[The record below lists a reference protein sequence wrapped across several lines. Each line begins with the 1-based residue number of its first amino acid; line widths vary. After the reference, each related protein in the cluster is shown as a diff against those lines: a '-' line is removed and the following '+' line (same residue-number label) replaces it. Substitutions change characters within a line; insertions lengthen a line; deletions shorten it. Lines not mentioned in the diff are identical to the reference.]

1 MTLTTHRSSLPFVL
15 AELEV
20 AAVERLSPAFVRVRL
35 GGPEVAD
42 IGVDGPFLDQRFKL
56 ILPGPSGPPRLE
68 PDHPDGWYAAWCAL
82 PESERGNMRTYT
94 VRGLEDVGEQVR
106 LVVDAVIHED
116 APERLGPGC
125 RWASSARVGDVVT
138 VVAPRRGAPF
148 GGIEYQPGRAG
159 RVLLVGD
166 ETAAPAIASILESA
180 PVGTSGCAYVEV
192 PTSADVLDVRTPP
205 GLRLVWLPRNG
216 AAHGER
222 AVAAVRGLFGL
233 PTGGAGP
240 AGLPEEARA
249 TPPAVA
255 SDTVVEDVWETP
267 GYSTSG
273 EPVVEGGPDQGLY
286 AWVAGESGLVRAA
299 RRVLVSEV
307 GLPRRQVAFM
317 GYWRHG
323 VAMA

>member
-1 MTLTTHRSSLPFVL
+1 MTLTAHRSLPFVL
-15 AELEV
+15 AEV
-20 AAVERLSPAFVRVRL
+20 QVVAVERLSPAFVRVWL

-68 PDHPDGWYAAWCAL
+68 ADHPDGWYAAWCAL
-82 PESERGNMRTYT
+82 PENERGHMRTYT
-94 VRGLEDVGEQVR
+94 VRALEDVGGRVS
-106 LVVDAVIHED
+106 LVVDVVVHED

-125 RWASSARVGDVVT
+125 RWALGARIGDVVT

-192 PTSADVLDVRTPP
+192 PSSADVLEVRTPP

-222 AVAAVRGLFGL
+222 ALAAVRGLFGL
-233 PTGGAGP
+233 PNLGAEATHLRTGSTGAPG
-240 AGLPEEARA
+240 AA
-249 TPPAVA
+249 
-255 SDTVVEDVWETP
+255 EDVWETP

-273 EPVVEGGPDQGLY
+273 EAVVEGEPDQGLY
-286 AWVAGESGLVRAA
+286 AWVAGESALVRAA
-299 RRVLVSEV
+299 RRVLVNEV
-307 GLPRRQVAFM
+307 GMPRRQVAFM

>member
-1 MTLTTHRSSLPFVL
+1 MTLTTNRSLPFVL

-20 AAVERLSPAFVRVRL
+20 AALERLSPAFVRVRL
-35 GGPEVAD
+35 AGPEVAD
-42 IGVDGPFLDQRFKL
+42 IGVGGPFLDQRFKL
-56 ILPGPSGPPRLE
+56 ILPGPSGPPRLD

-82 PESERGNMRTYT
+82 PEPVRGHMRTYT
-94 VRGLEDVGEQVR
+94 VRGVEDVGGQKH
-106 LVVDAVIHED
+106 LVVDVVVHEG
-116 APERLGPGC
+116 APELLGPGC
-125 RWASSARVGDVVT
+125 RWASGARIGDVVT
-138 VVAPRRGAPF
+138 VVAPRRGVPF

-166 ETAAPAIASILESA
+166 ETAVPAIASILESA

-205 GLRLVWLPRNG
+205 GFRLVWLPRNG

-222 AVAAVRGLFGL
+222 ALASVRGLFGL
-233 PTGGAGP
+233 PTVGSGP
-240 AGLPEEARA
+240 ADHPATAQAAPREGEPGGL
-249 TPPAVA
+249 
-255 SDTVVEDVWETP
+255 EDVWETP
-267 GYSTSG
+267 GFSTSG
-273 EPVVEGGPDQGLY
+273 ETVVEGEPDQGLY

>member
-20 AAVERLSPAFVRVRL
+20 AAVERLSPAFVRVWL

-82 PESERGNMRTYT
+82 PESERGHMRTYT
-94 VRGLEDVGEQVR
+94 VRGIEDVGGRVR
-106 LVVDAVIHED
+106 LVVDVVVHEG

-125 RWASSARVGDVVT
+125 RWASSAKVGDVVT

-222 AVAAVRGLFGL
+222 ALAAVRGLFGL
-233 PTGGAGP
+233 PAVGSGATGP
-240 AGLPEEARA
+240 VGLPVGD
-249 TPPAVA
+249 PGP
-255 SDTVVEDVWETP
+255 VEDVWETP

-273 EPVVEGGPDQGLY
+273 EPVVEGEPDQGLY